1 MLMGGKDMIGK
12 NLSRVLALIV
22 FIVGCGGVKE
32 TIAPTETP
40 NVRYIAAENQVE
52 IKGVRKVALLP
63 FADYS
68 HQQDFLQTEIW
79 GGNIK
84 ILEEITDHFIAH
96 GIAVTVQ
103 EDVNTLLVD
112 GDIIKPIANQYL
124 LYGSGADD
132 KAKFRTKVI
141 GTPEYDLVNVEHSE
155 DMKEEI
161 IDVIRSEIALEEAE
175 KPPIQTSILQGAT
188 VGLSREMVRQLGEEL
203 GVDLIVRGRII
214 EYGFKGIDTYNPLK
228 RGFLPVLIEPM
239 KDFLFGAVEAK
250 GYESDLEDIDFSRL
264 GEGVGFLVGQK
275 TEDDVE
281 GTWDAAMEYSLGALS
296 NLHPRKKSVS
306 TIVQIRMYAQDA
318 NTGDVLWSNR
328 VETEYIPPTSLSF
341 DKKHPKTMFDMSIK
355 RCVKLLM
362 DDLFGY
368 VTPVTK
374 EKVELKESSIGEK
387 QIPDSDQEKS
397 TIKEFEER
405 LSENEILMKELQAKI
420 GSLENSKK
428 VLLQQIED
436 KTLITLPDAILF
448 HSGSATL
455 NKQGIKPLEVI
466 GKVLERYPHRD
477 ICIEGHTDNVP
488 IGPKIKEKYPTNW
501 ELSTCRA
508 IQVKNYMVKNFR
520 LDQSRVAV
528 KGYGPFKPV
537 ASNSTPEGKAKNRR
551 VVIVVGP
558 RI

>member
-1 MLMGGKDMIGK
+1 MIGK
-12 NLSRVLALIV
+12 NLSKVLALMV
-22 FIVGCGGVKE
+22 VVVGCGGVKE
-32 TIAPTETP
+32 TIVPTETP
-40 NVRYIAAENQVE
+40 NVRYIAAGNTVE

-68 HQQDFLQTEIW
+68 HQQDFLRTEIW

-84 ILEEITDHFIAH
+84 ILEEITDHFVAH

-112 GDIIKPIANQYL
+112 SDIIKPIANQYL

-132 KAKFRTKVI
+132 KTTFRAKVI

-175 KPPIQTSILQGAT
+175 KPPVQTPVLQGAT
-188 VGLSREMVRQLGEEL
+188 VGLSREMIRQLGEEL
-203 GVDLIVRGRII
+203 GVDLIIRGRII

-239 KDFLFGAVEAK
+239 KDFLFGAMEAK

-318 NTGDVLWSNR
+318 KTGDVLWSNR
-328 VETEYIPPTSLSF
+328 VETEYKPPTSLSF
-341 DKKHPKTMFDMSIK
+341 DKKHPKTMFDMNIK
-355 RCVKLLM
+355 RCVTLLM

-368 VTPVTK
+368 VSPVTK
-374 EKVELKESSIGEK
+374 KEVELEESSISEQ
-387 QIPDSDQEKS
+387 QIPISEQEKS
-397 TIKEFEER
+397 TIKELEER
-405 LSENEILMKELQAKI
+405 FSENEILMKELQATI
-420 GSLENSKK
+420 GTLENSKRI
-428 VLLQQIED
+428 LLQQIED
-436 KTLITLPDAILF
+436 KTFITLPNAILF

-455 NKQGIKPLEVI
+455 NKQGMKPLKTI
-466 GKVLERYPHRD
+466 SKVLERYPHRT

-488 IGPKIKEKYPTNW
+488 IGPKLKEKYPTNW
-501 ELSTCRA
+501 ELSTARA
-508 IQVKNYMVKNFR
+508 IQVKNYMVKNFK
-520 LDQSRVAV
+520 LDQSRLAV
-528 KGYGPFKPV
+528 KGYGPFKPI